1 MGRYELA
8 WQYKAREFQGG
19 RAAPSSAS
27 ASRHSKQSETR
38 AVHQSMSHPASN
50 AGSPPPAGYG
60 GGGGGGPRKRVR
72 GAVDTSLILE
82 GERSR
87 KRTSNAAEVRSHL
100 HVVLVLFMGL
110 LRWSSAGRSE
120 REREAGQRG
129 RERKRSTARRGCR
142 TTACHTPS
150 TATQSS
156 HGRALP
162 PSLTQ
167 ADSSTHCL

>member
-1 MGRYELA
+1 MGRYVRI

-87 KRTSNAAEVRSHL
+87 KRTSNAAEVRSHR
-100 HVVLVLFMGL
+100 HVVLVLFVGLLL
-110 LRWSSAGRSE
+110 LRWSSAGGSE

-156 HGRALP
+156 HGRL
-162 PSLTQ
+162 LTQ
-167 ADSSTHCL
+167 ADPSTTACS